1 MRSKA
6 AAQLLLADGF
16 TNIYNMSGGIIAY
29 DGGKAVGDEDFGMAF
44 FVSGDFNDAFQMSYA
59 MEEGLRQLY
68 LALESLSSDD
78 EASNLLSRLAR
89 FEEGHKAKLKV
100 MFPGNVDGEEI
111 NTDSLEGGFNRQQ
124 ILDHFA
130 SRTGTLKEIIELGM
144 MLETQAFDLYSR
156 LARQTEDEESKVLF
170 DYLAKEEKL
179 HLHFL
184 GNELDVLLQQ

>member
-29 DGGKAVGDEDFGMAF
+29 DGGKAVGDEGFGLEF
-44 FVSGDFNDAFQMSYA
+44 FVGGDFSDAFQMSYA

-68 LALESLSSDD
+68 LAMEEISDD
-78 EASNLLSRLAR
+78 AEARSLLGRLAQ
-89 FEEGHKAKLKV
+89 FEEGHKAKLKA
-100 MFPGNVDGEEI
+100 MFPEAEDLAETVTE
-111 NTDSLEGGFNRQQ
+111 SLEGGFDRQQ
-124 ILDHFA
+124 ILDYFH
-130 SRTGTLKEIIELGM
+130 SRTTSLQDIVELGM
-144 MLETQAFDLYSR
+144 MLETQAFDMYGR
-156 LARQTEDEESKVLF
+156 LSRQTENRESKVLF

-184 GNELDVLLQQ
+184 SEELDLLLEE